1 MCRGLSKPFPVSCI
15 TRVPFF
21 LGGGGGIYFRLTF
34 STRYFALFRM
44 SRMFLSVVVYQHFV
58 PVHYVMS
65 NQVTNII
72 LLSWSRHVSLSR
84 RVSWVSYL
92 MYYTRYLLIHMFC
105 MYYCCCWIF
114 FSIQSK
120 TLVSLYGSFVVVFLA
135 EISVSIYVYPTH
147 RTPFLQTVHVI
158 VVFGLFYQLLLP

>member
-15 TRVPFF
+15 TWVPFF
-21 LGGGGGIYFRLTF
+21 GGGGGIYFRLTF

-72 LLSWSRHVSLSR
+72 LLSWSRHVFFR

-92 MYYTRYLLIHMFC
+92 MYYTRYLLIHMFY

-120 TLVSLYGSFVVVFLA
+120 ALVSLYGSFVFFWLRYQFLFT
-135 EISVSIYVYPTH
+135 S
-147 RTPFLQTVHVI
+147 TPPIEPLSYE
-158 VVFGLFYQLLLP
+158 LYMLL

>member
-1 MCRGLSKPFPVSCI
+1 MSWSQQAFSGVLYYSGALFFFGGGYLFQSYFFYTIFCFIQDVPYVFECRGLP
-15 TRVPFF
+15 TRCSGT
-21 LGGGGGIYFRLTF
+21 LY
-34 STRYFALFRM
+34 
-44 SRMFLSVVVYQHFV
+44 
-58 PVHYVMS
+58 YVMS

-120 TLVSLYGSFVVVFLA
+120 ALVSLYGSFVFFWLRYQFLFM
-135 EISVSIYVYPTH
+135 STPPTE
-147 RTPFLQTVHVI
+147 PLSYK
-158 VVFGLFYQLLLP
+158 LYMLL

>member
-15 TRVPFF
+15 TRVSFF
-21 LGGGGGIYFRLTF
+21 WGGIYFRLTF

-65 NQVTNII
+65 KQVTNLI
-72 LLSWSRHVSLSR
+72 LLSWSRHVFLR

-92 MYYTRYLLIHMFC
+92 MYYTRYLLIHMFY

-120 TLVSLYGSFVVVFLA
+120 TLVSLYGIFVF
-135 EISVSIYVYPTH
+135 
-147 RTPFLQTVHVI
+147 
-158 VVFGLFYQLLLP
+158 FGLRYQFLFTSTPPTEPLSYKLYMLL

>member
-1 MCRGLSKPFPVSCI
+1 MECLFIVSLPPNALYSVSCI
-15 TRVPFF
+15 IANLFFCSQHFF
-21 LGGGGGIYFRLTF
+21 LDNLYYLFVSWSQQAFSGVLYYSGAFFFGGGGIYFRLTF

-114 FSIQSK
+114 FSIQS
-120 TLVSLYGSFVVVFLA
+120 T
-135 EISVSIYVYPTH
+135 T
-147 RTPFLQTVHVI
+147 
-158 VVFGLFYQLLLP
+158 